1 MNTLKSEMIHDKQ
14 QHDGKFE
21 GNNTD
26 ETIDNVCKTSNDNPV
41 IEPVSIY
48 DLNINVYIPTN

>member
-1 MNTLKSEMIHDKQ
+1 MANDKQ
-14 QHDGKFE
+14 QHDGKSE
-21 GNNTD
+21 ANIID
-26 ETIDNVCKTSNDNPV
+26 ETIDNICKISDVNLV

>member
-1 MNTLKSEMIHDKQ
+1 MIHDKQ